1 MGRFLSYTPGSIMF
15 VTSTVSP
22 FPVASVAG
30 GVAGGVA
37 GLLLFMAV
45 IMVSIVV
52 VHRRDSVKKRYQ
64 IDVLMSQVR
73 AHEKDTKEMKGMVKL
88 NSVQLLNITTIC
100 FYILLHSCTRSI
112 TYCWPKHNRFS
123 QSVCRDHYLQQPDT
137 CSQHGWRRYVTYL
150 FSIFLPHHTINGKV
164 NLEWLTKHISFK

>member
-1 MGRFLSYTPGSIMF
+1 MGRFLSYTPGSIVF

-37 GLLLFMAV
+37 GLLLLMAV
-45 IMVSIVV
+45 IMASIVV

-73 AHEKDTKEMKGMVKL
+73 AHEEDTKEMKGMVKM
-88 NSVQLLNITTIC
+88 NSVQLLNIISTEDPSSFTVGQ
-100 FYILLHSCTRSI
+100 SI
-112 TYCWPKHNRFS
+112 TDFLS
-123 QSVCRDHYLQQPDT
+123 QYAGTIISSNQIHVLNTVGEGMSLTSV
-137 CSQHGWRRYVTYL
+137 
-150 FSIFLPHHTINGKV
+150 LP
-164 NLEWLTKHISFK
+164 TKS